1 MYDSEGDSAPMKRST
16 IVGAV
21 VILLPLI
28 LSSHSVFA
36 YGLFDQDPDWVYHLS
51 ASWWCNL
58 ITANLNT
65 DSIPDMIL
73 GDLSKDQ
80 IQTFIGNGD
89 GSFDLF
95 QSIPL
100 TNPIWLETSDV
111 DLDGDLDIVL
121 MCESD
126 HYMYTLL
133 NDGAGNLSS
142 PISSYIHTGG
152 ENFVVAL
159 FDADTLPDIVLGNG
173 PGNIYYSH
181 GNGDGTFEEAVKI
194 YDENYGAYAL
204 DVADLDSDD
213 DLDIVLLAWERLSVL
228 FNDGDGTVTWGGYYG
243 PFAGPVEGG
252 DIDIA
257 HLDNDEFLDVAL
269 TAGEGMGTETVYT
282 FLGNGDGSFDITGPG
297 WLGGIAPFNQVIATD
312 FDLDGYND
320 VFLCGRGGL
329 LAIMLNSGDGL
340 LIDPMEFGCNAASK
354 QGAVAD
360 FDSDG
365 DFDIAFVSGN
375 VPNFYIHVH
384 LNKLNPQWIEG
395 SEGATSSLEL
405 ETAPSPFSANLG
417 ITYSLTESGHVELS
431 IYDLSGRCMGSVENC
446 WRAAGTHTIVWSPEE
461 SIPDGC
467 YIIVLNTSEDRVLRR
482 CVKL

>member
-16 IVGAV
+16 IAGAV

-36 YGLFDQDPDWVYHLS
+36 SGLFDQDPDWVYHLS
-51 ASWWCNL
+51 ASWCCNL
-58 ITANLNT
+58 ISANLNT
-65 DSIPDMIL
+65 DSIPDLVL

-100 TNPIWLETSDV
+100 TNPFWLETSDV
-111 DLDGDLDIVL
+111 DLDGDQDVVVMRENSPSI
-121 MCESD
+121 
-126 HYMYTLL
+126 YTLL
-133 NDGAGNLSS
+133 NDGTGNLST
-142 PISSYIHTGG
+142 PISSNIDAGG
-152 ENFVVAL
+152 KNFVVAL

-173 PGNIYYSH
+173 PGNVYYSH
-181 GNGDGTFEEAVKI
+181 GNGDGTFEEAELI
-194 YDENYGAYAL
+194 YDENCGAFAL

-243 PFAGPVEGG
+243 PYAGPFPAGH
-252 DIDIA
+252 ITIA
-257 HLDNDEFLDVAL
+257 HLDNDGFLDVAL
-269 TAGEGMGTETVYT
+269 TAGVGMGANTVFT

-297 WLGGIAPFNQVIATD
+297 WLGGIASFTHVIAED

-320 VFLCGRGGL
+320 AFFCGFYL
-329 LAIMLNSGDGL
+329 SIMLNSGDGL
-340 LIDPMEFGCNAASK
+340 LINPMEFGSSAESK

-365 DFDIAFVSGN
+365 DFDFAFVSGN
-375 VPNFYIHVH
+375 VPNFYINVH
-384 LNKLNPQWIEG
+384 LNKLNPQGIEG
-395 SEGATSSLEL
+395 SEETSSSIEL
-405 ETAPSPFSANLG
+405 FASPTPFSSSLG
-417 ITYSLTESGHVELS
+417 ITYSLPEPGHVELS
-431 IYDLSGRCMGSVENC
+431 IYDLSGRCMGSVENY
-446 WRAAGTHTIVWSPEE
+446 WKAAGTHSIIWIPEE

-467 YIIVLNTSEDRVLRR
+467 YLIVLEARGERAFRR

>member
-1 MYDSEGDSAPMKRST
+1 MKRST
-16 IVGAV
+16 IAGAV

-36 YGLFDQDPDWVYHLS
+36 SGLFDQDPDWVYKLS

-58 ITANLNT
+58 ISANFNT
-65 DSIPDMIL
+65 DSIPDMVL

-111 DLDGDLDIVL
+111 DLDGDQDVVVMRENSLSI
-121 MCESD
+121 
-126 HYMYTLL
+126 YTLL
-133 NDGAGNLSS
+133 NDGIGNLST
-142 PISSYIHTGG
+142 PITSNIDAGG

-173 PGNIYYSH
+173 PGNVYYSH
-181 GNGDGTFEEAVKI
+181 GNGDGTFEEAEKI
-194 YDENYGAYAL
+194 YEEICGACAL
-204 DVADLDSDD
+204 DIADLDSDG

-243 PFAGPVEGG
+243 YYSGPGIPGG
-252 DIDIA
+252 HITLA

-269 TAGEGMGTETVYT
+269 TAGEGMGSNTVWT
-282 FLGNGDGSFDITGPG
+282 FLGNGDGSFDITGSG
-297 WLGGIAPFNQVIATD
+297 WIGGCAFNHVISVD

-320 VFLCGRGGL
+320 AFFCGSEGL
-329 LAIMLNSGDGL
+329 LITMLNSGNGL
-340 LIDPMEFGCNAASK
+340 LIDDPLEFVIGAIPSSR

-360 FDSDG
+360 FDNDG
-365 DFDIAFVSGN
+365 DFDFAYVSGN

-384 LNKLNPQWIEG
+384 LNKLNPQGIEG
-395 SEGATSSLEL
+395 SE
-405 ETAPSPFSANLG
+405 ETVNSIGLFASPSPFSSSLG
-417 ITYSLTESGHVELS
+417 ITYSLPESGHVELS
-431 IYDLSGRCMGSVENC
+431 IYDLSGRCMGLVESC
-446 WRAAGTHTIVWSPEE
+446 WKTAGTHTTTWTPEE
-461 SIPDGC
+461 SIPEGC
-467 YIIVLNTSEDRVLRR
+467 YIVVLNTSEDRIVRR

>member
-1 MYDSEGDSAPMKRST
+1 MYDSEGDSAPMKRPK
-16 IVGAV
+16 IAGAV

-36 YGLFDQDPDWVYHLS
+36 SGLFDQDPDWVYHLS

-58 ITANLNT
+58 ISANLNT
-65 DSIPDMIL
+65 DSIPDMVL
-73 GDLSKDQ
+73 GDISKDQ

-111 DLDGDLDIVL
+111 DLDGDQDVVVMRENSPSI
-121 MCESD
+121 
-126 HYMYTLL
+126 YTLL
-133 NDGAGNLSS
+133 NDGTGNLST
-142 PISSYIHTGG
+142 PISSNIDAGG
-152 ENFVVAL
+152 ESFVIAL

-173 PGNIYYSH
+173 PGNVYYSH
-181 GNGDGTFEEAVKI
+181 GNGDGTYEVAELI
-194 YDENYGAYAL
+194 YHENCGAYAL

-243 PFAGPVEGG
+243 PYEGPFPAGH
-252 DIDIA
+252 ITIA

-269 TAGEGMGTETVYT
+269 TAGEGMGTNTVFT
-282 FLGNGDGSFDITGPG
+282 FLGYGDGSFDITGPG
-297 WLGGIAPFNQVIATD
+297 WLGGIATFTHVIAED

-320 VFLCGRGGL
+320 AFFCGFYL
-329 LAIMLNSGDGL
+329 SIMLNSGDGL
-340 LIDPMEFGCNAASK
+340 LINPMEFGSSAASK

-360 FDSDG
+360 LDSDG
-365 DFDIAFVSGN
+365 DFDIAFVSGD

-384 LNKLNPQWIEG
+384 LNKLNPQGIEG
-395 SEGATSSLEL
+395 SEGTVNSLEL
-405 ETAPSPFSANLG
+405 IASPSPFSSNLA
-417 ITYSLTESGHVELS
+417 ITYSLPESGNVEMS
-431 IYDLSGRCMGSVENC
+431 IYDLSGRFMGSIENC
-446 WRAAGTHTIVWSPEE
+446 WKAAGTHNTTWIPEE

-467 YIIVLNTSEDRVLRR
+467 YLIVLDACAERTVGR